1 MSDIKTIS
9 QSGNRIPILDCMVVR
24 TYPKS
29 TDDTVT
35 LANIE
40 HRFENAYPDDDT
52 VITRTTRVIVDARP
66 MSHEHAMDLA
76 TCYAKDNDIPV
87 IIVMQDKDG
96 LRLTDSI
103 FLDADTV
110 ALGEEYRV
118 WVTEH
123 WTKRNT
129 GTDDNDIARPNPEG
143 LPVPVLS
150 N

>member
-24 TYPKS
+24 TYPKP

-40 HRFENAYPDDDT
+40 HRFENAYPDDET
-52 VITRTTRVIVDARP
+52 VTTRTTRVIVDARP
-66 MSHEHAMDLA
+66 MSHEHAMDVA

-103 FLDADTV
+103 ILDADTV
-110 ALGEEYRV
+110 VLGEDYGV
-118 WVTEH
+118 WVTKH
-123 WTKRNT
+123 CAKRNT
-129 GTDDNDIARPNPEG
+129 GADDKEIARPNSEKHG
-143 LPVPVLS
+143 
-150 N
+150 